1 MVKCMC
7 VYIYMISLQFSCLV
21 KLWWLILKPLLA
33 PTLFVRCLLHL
44 EIDRVSGYFLS
55 LSLPLSLF
63 DYSTVC
69 ICHSFLCSM
78 LLSHHYNNVQSR
90 SVLITRTH
98 THTWTICVED
108 NFSDNTKTRLK
119 ASEKGDRD
127 GTSER
132 VCEANEI
139 WIRFH
144 GLTSYSIDS
153 PM

>member
-1 MVKCMC
+1 MTTNLFYSKFAFNLLEVDNGQVYVC
-7 VYIYMISLQFSCLV
+7 VYILISLQFSCLV

-98 THTWTICVED
+98 THTLGPFVWKIIFLT
-108 NFSDNTKTRLK
+108 TQRL
-119 ASEKGDRD
+119 D
-127 GTSER
+127 
-132 VCEANEI
+132 
-139 WIRFH
+139 
-144 GLTSYSIDS
+144 
-153 PM
+153 